1 MQKVSASWLGLEAM
15 LQAEAPWGVG
25 FATVE
30 SRNVSKT
37 PRGQPASFLQAPK
50 ASGLSNPQPPG
61 KLLWENNLIIQW
73 CGPEASTDLGLNT
86 LGAKNPNSKQY
97 SISHWRLQ

>member
-1 MQKVSASWLGLEAM
+1 MLSLAKGKGTGDGKIWMKIKVSLKS
-15 LQAEAPWGVG
+15 
-25 FATVE
+25 VE
-30 SRNVSKT
+30 M
-37 PRGQPASFLQAPK
+37 
-50 ASGLSNPQPPG
+50 
-61 KLLWENNLIIQW
+61 LWENNLIIQW